1 MPRAAPTFRQ
11 ADLTRALR
19 AAEAAG
25 VKVRIKITREGME
38 VVPIGDGGG
47 LAKLAKPDDAGGALD
62 AWRAG
67 RDHQG

>member
-25 VKVRIKITREGME
+25 VKVRIKITREAME
-38 VVPIGDGGG
+38 VMPIGDGDD
-47 LAKLAKPDDAGGALD
+47 LAKSKDGTSALD